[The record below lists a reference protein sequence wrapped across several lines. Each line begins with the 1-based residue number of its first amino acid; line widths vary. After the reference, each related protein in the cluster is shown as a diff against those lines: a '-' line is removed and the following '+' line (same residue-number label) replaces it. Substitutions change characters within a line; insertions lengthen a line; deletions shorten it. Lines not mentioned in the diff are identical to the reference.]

1 MPEELSLPRI
11 FPIAAMLFET
21 LFLLVA
27 ISIEGYVLHRWLKF
41 DKKTSIF
48 YAIAMNVFSSVF
60 GWNIFFLLEPRLDIK
75 LKSELISYIFFNN
88 FRNPGTQST
97 IIFLAFLI
105 FLGTFLIKFLL
116 IKILIITLSEIGG
129 KEEIETSQKQKLYRI
144 EKMQLQD
151 TKLIT
156 TTLVANSISYT
167 AISFIL
173 VIRNLSIGLK

>member
-11 FPIAAMLFET
+11 FPIGAMLFET
-21 LFLLVA
+21 LFLVVA

-60 GWNIFFLLEPRLDIK
+60 GWNIFFLVEPRLDIK
-75 LKSELISYIFFNN
+75 LKSELISYIVFNN
-88 FRNPGTQST
+88 FNNPGTQST

-116 IKILIITLSEIGG
+116 LKILIITLSEIGER
-129 KEEIETSQKQKLYRI
+129 EETEASQQQKLYRI
-144 EKMQLQD
+144 EKMQLQN
-151 TKLIT
+151 TNLIT
-156 TTLVANSISYT
+156 TTLIANSMSYT
-167 AISFIL
+167 AISLIL

>member
-1 MPEELSLPRI
+1 MSEELSLPRI
-11 FPIAAMLFET
+11 LPIGAILFET

-41 DKKTSIF
+41 DKKSSIF
-48 YAIAMNVFSSVF
+48 YAIAMNVFSSVL
-60 GWNIFFLLEPRLDIK
+60 GWNIFFLVEPILDVN

-88 FRNPGTQST
+88 FKNPGTQST

-116 IKILIITLSEIGG
+116 LKILIITLREIGK
-129 KEEIETSQKQKLYRI
+129 KEEMETSQKEKLQRI
-144 EKMQLQD
+144 EKIQLQNNN
-151 TKLIT
+151 LIA
-156 TTLVANSISYT
+156 TTLIANSMSYI
-167 AISFIL
+167 AITLIL

>member
-11 FPIAAMLFET
+11 LPIGAMLFET

-48 YAIAMNVFSSVF
+48 YALAINVFSSVF
-60 GWNIFFLLEPRLDIK
+60 GWNIFFLVEPRLDVK

-88 FRNPGTQST
+88 FKNPGTQST
-97 IIFLAFLI
+97 IIFLASLI

-116 IKILIITLSEIGG
+116 LKVLIITLSEIGE
-129 KEEIETSQKQKLYRI
+129 KEKIETSQQQKSYRI
-144 EKMQLQD
+144 EKMQLQN
-151 TKLIT
+151 TNLIT
-156 TTLVANSISYT
+156 TTLIANSMSYT
-167 AISFIL
+167 AITLIL
-173 VIRNLSIGLK
+173 LIRNLSIGLN